1 MKYVFLQVCFQED
14 HLISLSIRF
23 TFTSVAKKGSYA
35 EALPT
40 FLKRNLAM
48 TAQVSFTFGLSRNE
62 QETRRTPKF
71 QNLTFTIKNHF
82 NSLFYREQTK

>member
-35 EALPT
+35 EVLPT

-48 TAQVSFTFGLSRNE
+48 AAQVSFTFGLSRNE

-71 QNLTFTIKNHF
+71 KNVTFTIKNHF